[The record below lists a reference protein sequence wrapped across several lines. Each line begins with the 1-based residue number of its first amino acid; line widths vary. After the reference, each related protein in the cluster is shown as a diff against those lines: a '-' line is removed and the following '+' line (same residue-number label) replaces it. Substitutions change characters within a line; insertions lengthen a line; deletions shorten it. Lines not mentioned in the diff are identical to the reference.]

1 MVKKIYNLLKLLKH
15 KNIIKKSGMFDEKFY
30 ILTYPDV
37 RKHGIDPVVHYLK
50 AGWKEGRKPNKNFD
64 TKFYM
69 KHYKDIDFNKIN
81 PFVHYILYGQKEGR
95 YQNENEI
102 FSARKENVK
111 YKPDNYFNYLF
122 NQLHNKEHFI
132 NFKENKKFDD
142 FNIKTIAFYL
152 PQFHPIKENDEWWGK
167 GFTEWTNV
175 TKAIPQYVGHYQP
188 HLPYDLGFYDL
199 RLKEV
204 LQRQVELAKNY
215 GIYGFCFHFYWFN
228 GRRVL
233 EKPLELFAKEIDF
246 PFCVNWANENWTRRW
261 DGLEH
266 DVLLKQDYSQQDDIE
281 FIKEV
286 AKLFKNKNYIK
297 INNKPLLMIY
307 RPKLFPNIKETVKRW
322 RNWCKNNGIGEIYLV
337 LTHSFEK
344 IDPRDIGFD
353 AAVEFPP
360 NRFGLKKIN
369 NKIEFFNCNFQGDVF
384 SYDEL
389 IEKSLKN
396 NSKNFKKFKGICPGW
411 DNEARK
417 PGKGTSLYSATP
429 EKYKKWLD
437 ELCKITVDKF
447 SSEERLIFV
456 NAWNEWAEGAHL
468 EPDQHYGYAY
478 LQATYDVLKKYNSK
492 SKKIVYVSHDAH
504 MHGAQL
510 LSINIIKT
518 LKEYF
523 GYEVSIVLKKGGILE
538 EEFSKLGKV
547 YNLEKNSIDKLI
559 NDIKKENIKHVI
571 CNTVVSGDLTEIFS
585 KNGLKVI
592 SLVHELPQ
600 IIKNFKIEKE
610 AQILSEY
617 SDKIVFPSTFVKEA
631 FKQVSQLDEEKAV
644 IRPQGLYKRNRFK
657 YDIQKARKELRKRY
671 GLKENDFIVL
681 GVGFADKRKGFDIFV
696 NTAEVAKDNV
706 FIWVGNIAADMKDYE
721 KKAKK
726 MDNVILV
733 PLQKDVDIF
742 YAGSDVYYLPSRE
755 DPFPSVVLEAME
767 VGVPV
772 IAFKDRGGFIDI
784 IPERG
789 FLAEFNNIEEVK
801 NYIETFKKDKNV
813 YQKFSKNAKKLIEN
827 KFEFVHYVF
836 DLLNLLEFDIKKV
849 SVIVPNYNYE
859 KFIEK
864 RLNSIVSQ
872 TYPLYEIIFLD
883 DCSADK
889 SVEKAKSILQKT
901 KIPYKVIQNE
911 KNSGNVFYQWN
922 KGVENAKG
930 DYIWIAEADD
940 IADEKFVEKLIECFE
955 DKDVVLAYAQSYQ
968 IDAND
973 KIINEN
979 YLNYTDD
986 VSTSKWKENYIENGI
1001 EEIKTSLSIK
1011 NTIPNVS
1018 AVIFKKVDLKQVLED
1033 MLKFKIAGDWY
1044 FYVWMLQQGKI
1055 CYYKESLNYHRRHSN
1070 SVTIGNKNVL
1080 HFEEIVKMQEFII
1093 NKFDIK
1099 DEKILKKIY
1108 EYRKKVK
1115 KILGA

>member
-1 MVKKIYNLLKLLKH
+1 MVRKIYNLLKLLKH

-37 RKHGIDPVVHYLK
+37 RKSGVDPIVHYLK

-64 TKFYM
+64 TDFYT

-81 PFVHYILYGQKEGR
+81 PFVHYILYGRKEGR
-95 YQNENEI
+95 YQNEKEI
-102 FSARKENVK
+102 LSLKKEAR
-111 YKPDNYFNYLF
+111 YKPNNYFNYLF
-122 NQLHNKEHFI
+122 NQLHT
-132 NFKENKKFDD
+132 KENFVDFKKNKNFDD

-204 LQRQVELAKNY
+204 LQRQVELARNY

-246 PFCVNWANENWTRRW
+246 PFCINWANENWTRRW
-261 DGLEH
+261 DGLEN
-266 DVLLKQDYSQQDDIE
+266 DVLLKQEYSDEDDIA
-281 FIKEV
+281 FIQEV
-286 AKLFKNKNYIK
+286 AKLFRNKNYIRV
-297 INNKPLLMIY
+297 NNKPLLMIY
-307 RPKLFPNIKETVKRW
+307 RPKLFPDIKRTAKRW
-322 RNWCKNNGIGEIYLV
+322 RNWCRENGIGEIYLV

-344 IDPRDIGFD
+344 IDPREIGFD

-360 NRFGLKKIN
+360 NRFGLRKIN
-369 NKIEFFNCNFQGDVF
+369 NKIEFFNPDFKGDVF

-389 IEKSLKN
+389 IEKSIKN
-396 NSKNFKKFKGICPGW
+396 SSNEYKKFKGICPGW

-417 PGKGTSLYSATP
+417 PAKGTSLYAANP
-429 EKYKKWLD
+429 QKYKKWLD
-437 ELCKITVDKF
+437 ELCKITMERF
-447 SSEERLIFV
+447 PSEERFVFV

-468 EPDQHYGYAY
+468 EPDQYYGYAY
-478 LQATYDVLKKYNSK
+478 LQATYDVLKKYNSEN
-492 SKKIVYVSHDAH
+492 KKIVYVSHDAH

-510 LSINIIKT
+510 LSLNIIRT

-523 GYEVSIVLKKGGILE
+523 DFDVTVVLKKGGVLE
-538 EEFSKLGKV
+538 NEFEKLGKV
-547 YNLEKNSIDKLI
+547 YNLEKTSVDELI
-559 NDIKKENIKHVI
+559 KYIKRENIRHAI

-592 SLVHELPQ
+592 SLVHELPE
-600 IIKNFKIEKE
+600 IIKNFKIENE
-610 AQILSEY
+610 AKTLAEY
-617 SDKIVFPSTFVKEA
+617 SDKIVFPSSFVKNA
-631 FKQVSQLDEEKAV
+631 FKTVTDFDEQKAV
-644 IRPQGLYKRNRFK
+644 IRPQGLYKKNRFK
-657 YDIQKARKELRKRY
+657 NNIESARKELRKKY
-671 GLKENDFIVL
+671 GLNDNDFIVL

-696 NTAEVAKDNV
+696 KTAEIVKDCV
-706 FIWVGNIAADMKDYE
+706 FIWVGNIASDMKEYE
-721 KKAKK
+721 KAAKK

-733 PLQKDVDIF
+733 PLQKDVDMF
-742 YAGSDVYYLPSRE
+742 YAGADLYYLPSRE

-784 IPERG
+784 VPDRG
-789 FLAEFNNIEEVK
+789 FLAEFNNLEEVK
-801 NYIETFKKDKNV
+801 NYIHMLKNDK
-813 YQKFSKNAKKLIEN
+813 YLYEKFSKNAKTLIED

-836 DLLNLLEFDIKKV
+836 DLLGFLEFDIKKI

-864 RLNSIVSQ
+864 RVQSIISQ
-872 TYPLYEIIFLD
+872 TYPIYEIIFLD
-883 DCSADK
+883 DCSKDG
-889 SVEKAKSILQKT
+889 SVEMAKKILEKSN
-901 KIPYKVIQNE
+901 IPYKIIINQ

-940 IADEKFVEKLIECFE
+940 FADEKFVEKLMECFD
-955 DKDVVLAYAQSYQ
+955 DKDVVLAYSQSCQ
-968 IDAND
+968 IDEND
-973 KIINEN
+973 RIINEN
-979 YLNYTDD
+979 YLDYTNDIS
-986 VSTSKWKENYIENGI
+986 STKWRQNYIKDGI
-1001 EEIKTSLSIK
+1001 EEIKESLSIK

-1018 AVIFKKVDLKQVLED
+1018 AVIFKKVDLKEVLNKLVE
-1033 MLKFKIAGDWY
+1033 FKIAGDWF
-1044 FYVWMLQQGKI
+1044 FYVWILQKGKI
-1055 CYYKESLNYHRRHSN
+1055 CYHKESLNYHRRHSN
-1070 SVTIGNKNVL
+1070 SVTIGNKNKL
-1080 HFEEIVKMQEFII
+1080 HFEEIVNMQEFII
-1093 NKFDIK
+1093 KQFDIK
-1099 DEKILKKIY
+1099 DEKILKKIF

-1115 KILGA
+1115 KILGV